1 MLRVI
6 LLGLALLYRYYSLT
20 FQKILDHSLLLLQ
33 LFYLYSYFVIEKF
46 IIVISCVRNKVL
58 LTYLL
63 TYLLRAQPS
72 FTKQQYKLQIKEKWN
87 FSFVIKVK
95 QLLNRQYTKIEL
107 SQKHYQE
114 NFKIT
119 NHVYRFLILK
129 IIVIIVLNCYLV
141 KLVSNH

>member
-6 LLGLALLYRYYSLT
+6 LLGLALLYRYYPLT
-20 FQKILDHSLLLLQ
+20 FQNILNHSLLLLMQ
-33 LFYLYSYFVIEKF
+33 FFLCSYFVIEKF

-107 SQKHYQE
+107 SQKQYQE

-141 KLVSNH
+141 KLLSNH

>member
-63 TYLLRAQPS
+63 TYLLRAQLS

-141 KLVSNH
+141 KLLSNH

>member
-107 SQKHYQE
+107 SQKQYQE

-141 KLVSNH
+141 KLLSNH

>member
-119 NHVYRFLILK
+119 NHVYRFLILE

-141 KLVSNH
+141 KLLSNH

>member
-33 LFYLYSYFVIEKF
+33 FFYLYTYFVTEKF
-46 IIVISCVRNKVL
+46 IIVISCVINKVL

-72 FTKQQYKLQIKEKWN
+72 FSKQHYKLQIKEKWN
-87 FSFVIKVK
+87 FSFLIKVK

-114 NFKIT
+114 NSKIT
-119 NHVYRFLILK
+119 NQVYRFLILK

-141 KLVSNH
+141 KLLSNH

>member
-141 KLVSNH
+141 KLLSNH